1 MKVSLKNNETGVF
14 GVGGLGVLLIELTTQ
29 LQGGGAILETIHQAL
44 ANSKDMIQFCNDS
57 VAKEIEEEEF

>member
-1 MKVSLKNNETGVF
+1 
-14 GVGGLGVLLIELTTQ
+14 
-29 LQGGGAILETIHQAL
+29 IHQAL